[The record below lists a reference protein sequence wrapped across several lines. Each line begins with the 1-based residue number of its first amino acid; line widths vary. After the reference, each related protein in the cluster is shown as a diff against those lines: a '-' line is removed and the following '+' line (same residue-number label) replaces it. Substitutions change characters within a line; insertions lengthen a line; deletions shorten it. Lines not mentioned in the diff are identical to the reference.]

1 MIYLDSCAI
10 LKLLLPET
18 ESSAL
23 RTFLSS
29 HGSEGHATSALAQVE
44 VPRALIRIGAPQQLH
59 DAAADLLDR
68 MLRIRLSDPILR
80 AAGSFPTR
88 HSGTLD
94 AIHLASAEHL
104 EQALTAFV
112 TYDKRLAEAA
122 EERDLPITAP
132 GSTSDVEPGG
142 APA

>member
-1 MIYLDSCAI
+1 M
-10 LKLLLPET
+10 
-18 ESSAL
+18 
-23 RTFLSS
+23 
-29 HGSEGHATSALAQVE
+29 AQVE
-44 VPRALIRIGAPQQLH
+44 VPHVFIRIGTPQQLH

-88 HSGTLD
+88 HLGTLD

-104 EQALTAFV
+104 EHALTAFV

-132 GSTSDVEPGG
+132 GSTLNGEPGNTPG
-142 APA
+142 